1 MKAAAARVTTL
12 ARQAAQRLQEQG
24 WWLLVAALLIGGGL
38 WAFAELADEVA
49 DGETRAFDHAVMLG
63 LREAHDPSDPLG
75 PTWLEEVARDI
86 TSLGGATVLV
96 LLTLAAVGYLLM
108 RRKWSTAIF
117 IALSVIGGTLTSTAL
132 KATFARPRPDLVP
145 HAVHVTSASFPSG
158 HAMLTMVTFLTL
170 GAVLA
175 EVQPNRRFKVYILS
189 WAVLL
194 SLLVGVSRV
203 YLGVHWPTD
212 VIAGW
217 CVGSAWALL
226 CGTVALWMQRRGV
239 IDAVPGPST
248 R

>member
-1 MKAAAARVTTL
+1 LKSVRGL
-12 ARQAAQRLQEQG
+12 ARRISRRLQQQG
-24 WWLLVAALLIGGGL
+24 WWVLVLALFIGGGL

-49 DGETRAFDHAVMLG
+49 DGDTRAFDHAVMLG
-63 LREAHDPSDPLG
+63 LREAHDISDPLG
-75 PTWLEEVARDI
+75 PMWLEDVARDV

-108 RRKWSTAIF
+108 RRKWSTAVF
-117 IALSVIGGTLTSTAL
+117 VALSVVGGTLISTAL
-132 KATFARPRPDLVP
+132 KALFARPRPDLVP

-194 SLLVGVSRV
+194 SLLVGLSRV

-217 CVGSAWALL
+217 CVGCAWALL
-226 CGTVALWMQRRGV
+226 CGVVEQRMQSRGV
-239 IDAVPGPST
+239 IEPPPPDVSK
-248 R
+248 